1 MVRDTP
7 TEGTRVP
14 GRCECA
20 LGTPHE
26 RSCSASPTSH
36 SISVVFTDIQ
46 CPWITSQAIA
56 SKVQFC
62 FSFEHC
68 RFVLLFPALL
78 LEQNGFYLLK
88 EKPTDLCRVFDFPCP
103 SPSHLCWC
111 LLSISRIKG
120 LKKIILLYNQASWGF
135 LQDFRCVVTTPELI
149 FSKSLCFH

>member
-7 TEGTRVP
+7 TEGMRVP

-36 SISVVFTDIQ
+36 GVSVVFTDIQ

-56 SKVQFC
+56 KFSFVFPLSIVGLC
-62 FSFEHC
+62 FSFLPSSLNKMVFIYWKRNPLTCVEC
-68 RFVLLFPALL
+68 LISPALL
-78 LEQNGFYLLK
+78 TATSADVCSLFPSLK
-88 EKPTDLCRVFDFPCP
+88 VL
-103 SPSHLCWC
+103 
-111 LLSISRIKG
+111 
-120 LKKIILLYNQASWGF
+120 KIILLYNQASWGF
-135 LQDFRCVVTTPELI
+135 LQDFRCVVATPELI